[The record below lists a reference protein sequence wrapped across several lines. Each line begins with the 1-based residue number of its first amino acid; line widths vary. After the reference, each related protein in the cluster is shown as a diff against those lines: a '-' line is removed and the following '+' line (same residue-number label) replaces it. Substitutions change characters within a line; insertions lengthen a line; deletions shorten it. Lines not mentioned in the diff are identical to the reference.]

1 MVQSLRGKERC
12 GASTKVEM
20 EVQHAHG
27 AYHYAAERKSHL
39 IYDHYEVPFSQD
51 GSCCC
56 CQVLAALYALQKKKN
71 NAQYATGRERGK

>member
-27 AYHYAAERKSHL
+27 AYYYAAERKSHL

-51 GSCCC
+51 GSCC
-56 CQVLAALYALQKKKN
+56 QVLAALYALQRTKKCTICYGKGKEENKN
-71 NAQYATGRERGK
+71 